1 MASKHAQLHIFNSS
15 KYYRG
20 EKKLKT
26 CHEQPHL
33 VSGRFIKVFFKTT
46 TCPRRPLLSG
56 PKSGCLIGG
65 SAIIRKYYVTLR
77 TAIMQ
82 GCECKQTAGK
92 LKASCGKTAMS
103 FSKYFDTLYPPAK
116 KKNLLTILIL
126 MLPKTIILLTALIAF
141 PQLHTQI

>member
-116 KKNLLTILIL
+116 KKLIDDID
-126 MLPKTIILLTALIAF
+126 PYATEDNFT
-141 PQLHTQI
+141 